1 MSDPI
6 DWNEYNKPTLKQ
18 IEFAKDIAYTLK
30 IDLPEKK
37 TKASYGKFISQHITE
52 YQKDAYI

>member
-18 IEFAKDIAYTLK
+18 IEFTKDIAYTLK

-37 TKASYGKFISQHITE
+37 LRLHMVNL
-52 YQKDAYI
+52 